1 MISIMR
7 AGEGGVAANNPI
19 ANMAE
24 CRHIRSL
31 DETRW
36 DQRLKKVAKGK
47 PECENSE

>member
-1 MISIMR
+1 MV
-7 AGEGGVAANNPI
+7 EY
-19 ANMAE
+19 
-24 CRHIRSL
+24 RHIRTL